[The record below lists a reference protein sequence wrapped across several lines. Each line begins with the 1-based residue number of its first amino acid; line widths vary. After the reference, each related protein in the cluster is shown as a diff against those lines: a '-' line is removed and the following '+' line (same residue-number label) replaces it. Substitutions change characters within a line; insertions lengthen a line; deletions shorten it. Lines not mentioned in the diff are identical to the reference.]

1 MLNVTPIRGNNQYA
15 AAHYFSAVDDYYAKE
30 NPGEWQ
36 GQGAQVLGLT
46 GPVEQAQLS
55 RLLDGRLPNGERIQ
69 TTFDPTDN
77 KKRMGLDLTFSAPK
91 SVSMQALVAG
101 DKDVTAAHDR
111 AVTRALEQVERLA
124 EARKKVKGKSYRE
137 RTGNMVIG
145 KFRHEMSRAK
155 DPQLHTH
162 SVVLNMTQRADGAWR
177 ALSNE
182 DIFRVQHEV
191 DALYKA
197 ELARGLQA
205 LGYAIRLVDDQGN
218 FELDHISRDQI
229 EAFSARSRIIE
240 EALANEGK
248 TRATATTLEKQI
260 ISLATRPRKD
270 ESDRDLVKQY
280 WVEKS
285 REFGIDYGPRS
296 QLDGRTY
303 EAGDSIG
310 GRGRG
315 RERGDAGD
323 RIAATSLPARLT
335 PAQAV
340 VQYAINH
347 LTDREAVV
355 RETALTATALRR
367 AVGLAGPD
375 EVRAEIK
382 RLVGQGALIEA
393 VPAYRMAD
401 RKDGPALSSAGWKSY
416 LQDLKG
422 WSDKQAQ
429 QYVSNAIKQG
439 SLVPSEKRYTTQK
452 ALAREKAILAIERT
466 GRGAIEPIMTAAAVK
481 TALESSALNAGQRFA
496 VETIVSTKNRFVGIQ
511 GDAGTGKT
519 YTVNQAVALI
529 KQASSV
535 SEGYRTVA
543 LAPYGNQVKAL
554 KNEGLEAHTL
564 ASFLHTKDKPIDGK
578 TIIVLDESGV
588 VGARQM
594 EQVMRIVEKS
604 GARMVLLGDTKQTE
618 AIEAGKP
625 FAQLQQDGMQ
635 TARISEIQRQ
645 KDHELKT
652 AVEQAVE
659 GRVTQSLAHIKHV
672 EELKEPTER
681 HRAIVNDYIQ
691 LTEPERRE
699 TLIVAGTNE
708 ARREINRM
716 VRESLDLTGKGREFE
731 TLTRVD
737 LTQAQRRFAPSY
749 QPGMVIQPEKDYQ
762 KAGLTRGETY
772 RVKEALPG
780 NALVLQRQ
788 DGTTTTIN
796 PRKATQLSVYHLERA
811 ELSIGDTVRINRNDP
826 GRDLTNG
833 DRMRVAG
840 VIGGTVKLESVEQ
853 RDGRPARALELPV
866 NKPLHLEH
874 AYAST
879 VHSSQGVTKDR
890 VLIALDTKSRTTSMN
905 LYYVAISRARQE
917 ARVYTNNRG
926 ELPAAIARR
935 FDKTTALGLE
945 RNRNTKRDRQALQ
958 RNGAADGKAIKPPA
972 HKSPELTK
980 KPPTPRQPRQ
990 YGRFQ

>member
-15 AAHYFSAVDDYYAKE
+15 AAHYFSAADDYYAKE
-30 NPGEWQ
+30 HPGEWQ
-36 GQGAQVLGLT
+36 GQGAQALGLT

-55 RLLDGRLPNGERIQ
+55 RLLDGQLPNGERIQ

-111 AVTRALEQVERLA
+111 AVTRALEQVEQLA

-137 RTGNMVIG
+137 RTANMVIG

-162 SVVLNMTQRADGAWR
+162 AVVLNMTQRADGAWR

-229 EAFSARSRIIE
+229 EAFSARSRVIE

-270 ESDRDLVKQY
+270 ESDRELVKQY

-285 REFGIDYGPRS
+285 RELGIDYGLRS

-303 EAGDSIG
+303 EAGDSFG
-310 GRGRG
+310 TRG
-315 RERGDAGD
+315 RERGNAGD
-323 RIAATSLPARLT
+323 RIAATSLPASLT

-347 LTDREAVV
+347 LTEREAVV

-382 RLVGQGALIEA
+382 RLAGQGALIEA

-416 LQDLKG
+416 LQELKG

-429 QYVSNAIKQG
+429 QYVGNAIKQG
-439 SLVPSEKRYTTQK
+439 SLVPAEKRYTTQK

-481 TALESSALNAGQRFA
+481 TALEGTALSAGQRSA

-529 KQASSV
+529 KQASAV

-564 ASFLHTKDKPIDGK
+564 ASFLRTKDKPIDGK

-594 EQVMRIVEKS
+594 EQVMRVVEKA

-652 AVEQAVE
+652 AVEHAAE
-659 GRVTQSLAHIKHV
+659 GRVTPSLAHIKHV
-672 EELKEPTER
+672 EELKEPIER

-716 VRESLDLTGKGREFE
+716 VRQSLDLTGKGREFE

-737 LTQAQRRFAPSY
+737 MTQAQRRFAPSY
-749 QPGMVIQPEKDYQ
+749 QPGMVIQPEKDDQ

-772 RVKEALPG
+772 RVKDALPG

-796 PRKATQLSVYHLERA
+796 PRKATQLSVYRLERA
-811 ELSIGDTVRINRNDP
+811 ELSVGDTVRINRNDP

-840 VIGGTVKLESVEQ
+840 VIGGVVKLESVEQ
-853 RDGRPARALELPV
+853 RDGRPARALELPT
-866 NKPLHLEH
+866 NRPLHLEH

-879 VHSSQGVTKDR
+879 VHSAQGLTNDR
-890 VLIALDTKSRTTSMN
+890 ALIALDTNSRTTSMN
-905 LYYVAISRARQE
+905 LYYVAISRACHE
-917 ARVYTNNRG
+917 ARVYTNSVK

-935 FDKTTALGLE
+935 FDKTTALAIQRE
-945 RNRNTKRDRQALQ
+945 RQLQ
-958 RNGAADGKAIKPPA
+958 RRDAGMQPKGAADGKQA
-972 HKSPELTK
+972 LQ
-980 KPPTPRQPRQ
+980 RQQ
-990 YGRFQ
+990 FQQGVQRTYV

>member
-15 AAHYFSAVDDYYAKE
+15 AAHYFSAADDYYAKE

-229 EAFSARSRIIE
+229 EAFSARSRLIE

-303 EAGDSIG
+303 EAGDSFG
-310 GRGRG
+310 GRG

-347 LTDREAVV
+347 LTEREAVV

-393 VPAYRMAD
+393 MPAYRMAD

-439 SLVPSEKRYTTQK
+439 SLVPAEKRYTTQK

-511 GDAGTGKT
+511 GDAGTGRT

-529 KQASSV
+529 KQASAV

-652 AVEQAVE
+652 AVEQAAE

-762 KAGLTRGETY
+762 KAGLTRGQTY

-853 RDGRPARALELPV
+853 RDGRPARALELPT
-866 NKPLHLEH
+866 NRPLHLEH

-879 VHSSQGVTKDR
+879 VHSAQGLTNDR
-890 VLIALDTKSRTTSMN
+890 ALIALDTKSRTTSMN

-935 FDKTTALGLE
+935 FDKTTALAIQRE
-945 RNRNTKRDRQALQ
+945 RQLQRRAAGMQPKGTADGKQALQ
-958 RNGAADGKAIKPPA
+958 RQQLQQQRKQPA
-972 HKSPELTK
+972 SGK
-980 KPPTPRQPRQ
+980 KPSE
-990 YGRFQ
+990 YGRSG

>member
-15 AAHYFSAVDDYYAKE
+15 AAHYFSAADDYYAKE

-77 KKRMGLDLTFSAPK
+77 KKRIGLDLTFSAPK

-229 EAFSARSRIIE
+229 EAFSARSRLIE

-303 EAGDSIG
+303 EAGDSFG
-310 GRGRG
+310 GRG

-323 RIAATSLPARLT
+323 RIAATNLPARLT

-347 LTDREAVV
+347 LTEREAVV

-439 SLVPSEKRYTTQK
+439 SLVPAEKRYTTQK

-529 KQASSV
+529 KQASAV

-564 ASFLHTKDKPIDGK
+564 ASFLRTKDKPIDCK

-594 EQVMRIVEKS
+594 EQVMRIVEKA

-652 AVEQAVE
+652 AVEQAAE

-780 NALVLQRQ
+780 NALVLHRQ

-811 ELSIGDTVRINRNDP
+811 ELSVGDTVRINRNDP

-840 VIGGTVKLESVEQ
+840 VIGGVVKLESVEE

-879 VHSSQGVTKDR
+879 VHSAQGLSNDR
-890 VLIALDTKSRTTSMN
+890 VLIAPDTK
-905 LYYVAISRARQE
+905 
-917 ARVYTNNRG
+917 
-926 ELPAAIARR
+926 
-935 FDKTTALGLE
+935 
-945 RNRNTKRDRQALQ
+945 
-958 RNGAADGKAIKPPA
+958 NG
-972 HKSPELTK
+972 
-980 KPPTPRQPRQ
+980 
-990 YGRFQ
+990 

>member
-15 AAHYFSAVDDYYAKE
+15 AAHYFSAADDYYAKE

-303 EAGDSIG
+303 EAGDSFG
-310 GRGRG
+310 NRGRG
-315 RERGDAGD
+315 RGDAGD

-347 LTDREAVV
+347 LTEREAVV

-393 VPAYRMAD
+393 MPAYRMAD

-439 SLVPSEKRYTTQK
+439 SLVPAEKRYTTQK

-529 KQASSV
+529 KQASAA

-564 ASFLHTKDKPIDGK
+564 ASFLRTKDKPIDCK

-594 EQVMRIVEKS
+594 EQVMRIVEKA

-652 AVEQAVE
+652 AVEQAAE

-737 LTQAQRRFAPSY
+737 MTQAQRRFAPSY

-811 ELSIGDTVRINRNDP
+811 ELSVGDTVRINRNDP

-840 VIGGTVKLESVEQ
+840 VIGGVVKLESVGQ
-853 RDGRPARALELPV
+853 RDGRPARALELPT
-866 NKPLHLEH
+866 NRPLHLEH

-879 VHSSQGVTKDR
+879 VHSAQGLTNDR
-890 VLIALDTKSRTTSMN
+890 ALIAFDTKSRTTSMN

>member
-15 AAHYFSAVDDYYAKE
+15 AAHYFSAADDYYAKE

-303 EAGDSIG
+303 EAGDSFG
-310 GRGRG
+310 GRG

-347 LTDREAVV
+347 LTEREAVV

-439 SLVPSEKRYTTQK
+439 SLVPAEKRYTTQK

-529 KQASSV
+529 KQASAV

-564 ASFLHTKDKPIDGK
+564 ASFLRTKDKPIDGK

-594 EQVMRIVEKS
+594 EQVMRIVEKA

-652 AVEQAVE
+652 AVEQAAE

-716 VRESLDLTGKGREFE
+716 VRESLDLTGKGRQFE

-811 ELSIGDTVRINRNDP
+811 ELSVGDTVRINRNDP

-840 VIGGTVKLESVEQ
+840 VIGGTVKLESVER

-879 VHSSQGVTKDR
+879 VHSAQGLTNDR
-890 VLIALDTKSRTTSMN
+890 ALIALDTKSRTTSMN
-905 LYYVAISRARQE
+905 LYYVAISRACHE
-917 ARVYTNNRG
+917 ARVYTNSIK

-935 FDKTTALGLE
+935 FDKTTALAIQRE
-945 RNRNTKRDRQALQ
+945 RQLQRRAAGMQPKGTADGKQALQ
-958 RNGAADGKAIKPPA
+958 RQQLQQQRKQPA
-972 HKSPELTK
+972 SGK
-980 KPPTPRQPRQ
+980 KPSE
-990 YGRFQ
+990 YGRFG

>member
-15 AAHYFSAVDDYYAKE
+15 AAHYFSAADDYYAKE

-229 EAFSARSRIIE
+229 EAFSARSRLIE

-303 EAGDSIG
+303 EAGDSFG
-310 GRGRG
+310 GRG

-347 LTDREAVV
+347 LTEREAVV

-393 VPAYRMAD
+393 MPAYRMAD

-439 SLVPSEKRYTTQK
+439 SLVPAEKRYTTQK

-511 GDAGTGKT
+511 GDAGTGRT

-529 KQASSV
+529 KQASAV

-652 AVEQAVE
+652 AVEQAAE

-762 KAGLTRGETY
+762 KAGLTRGQTY

-853 RDGRPARALELPV
+853 RDGRPARALELPT
-866 NKPLHLEH
+866 NRPLHLEH

-879 VHSSQGVTKDR
+879 VHSAQGLTNDR
-890 VLIALDTKSRTTSMN
+890 ALIALDTKSRTTSMN
-905 LYYVAISRARQE
+905 L
-917 ARVYTNNRG
+917 
-926 ELPAAIARR
+926 
-935 FDKTTALGLE
+935 
-945 RNRNTKRDRQALQ
+945 
-958 RNGAADGKAIKPPA
+958 
-972 HKSPELTK
+972 
-980 KPPTPRQPRQ
+980 
-990 YGRFQ
+990 